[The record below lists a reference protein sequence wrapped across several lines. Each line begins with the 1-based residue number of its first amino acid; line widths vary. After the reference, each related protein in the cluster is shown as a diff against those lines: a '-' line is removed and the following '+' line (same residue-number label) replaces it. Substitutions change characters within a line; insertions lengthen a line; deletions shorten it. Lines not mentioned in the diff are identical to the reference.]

1 MAASQPFAKLAVI
14 GVGALL
20 GHAQLGPTIFASV
33 SLPLGEL
40 VDAVFHGLDRTR
52 RARVRALCTCL
63 ADELA
68 ARAQGRDPGTVEVA
82 KLEAERLVD
91 GFGLSERRLVELGL
105 DAGAAADELL
115 QHSRFSRDERI
126 ELAPLCRDLLVCFY
140 ERLKEQHE
148 FIQELLPDIYGRLL
162 RDTASIRTDVAAV
175 RQALEARSTLLPQP
189 LPPRPELVGRGDE
202 LAGLVRLLLDGD
214 PRPLLVWGGPGIG
227 KTALTTAALHQPAIA
242 ARFGDRRYFVALREI
257 RAGEQILDEVGRV
270 IGEPDGEDR
279 AARALRRLEA
289 AGPALLVLDN
299 LETPWETPEQ
309 GPATSRALGQLA
321 SLPRL
326 RLMASIRGSQKPQG
340 GRWRVTGEVPPLL
353 PEDARELFCA
363 VAGEE
368 HRDDPALA
376 ALLTALGGVPLAISL
391 MAQRMEDVADAA
403 ELLGLW
409 RRERT
414 RLAATGS
421 GDQPDL
427 SLHVSFETSLTSP
440 RLPEAGRRLFA
451 LMGRLPLGVLP
462 EDADTLLGGDGFAAR
477 SGLRHV
483 GLAQQAD
490 GRLVMLPPVREH
502 AAEKPLTPADE
513 AGLTAWTFA
522 LVQAFGLLGE
532 PRASR
537 PTVERARA
545 ELVNLEAALPALNR
559 SGPPR
564 ACHRPGDS
572 PRPAPPSRRGH
583 SKGC

>member
-1 MAASQPFAKLAVI
+1 M
-14 GVGALL
+14 
-20 GHAQLGPTIFASV
+20 
-33 SLPLGEL
+33 
-40 VDAVFHGLDRTR
+40 
-52 RARVRALCTCL
+52 
-63 ADELA
+63 
-68 ARAQGRDPGTVEVA
+68 
-82 KLEAERLVD
+82 
-91 GFGLSERRLVELGL
+91 
-105 DAGAAADELL
+105 
-115 QHSRFSRDERI
+115 
-126 ELAPLCRDLLVCFY
+126 
-140 ERLKEQHE
+140 
-148 FIQELLPDIYGRLL
+148 
-162 RDTASIRTDVAAV
+162 
-175 RQALEARSTLLPQP
+175 
-189 LPPRPELVGRGDE
+189 
-202 LAGLVRLLLDGD
+202 
-214 PRPLLVWGGPGIG
+214 
-227 KTALTTAALHQPAIA
+227 
-242 ARFGDRRYFVALREI
+242 
-257 RAGEQILDEVGRV
+257 
-270 IGEPDGEDR
+270 
-279 AARALRRLEA
+279 
-289 AGPALLVLDN
+289 LDN